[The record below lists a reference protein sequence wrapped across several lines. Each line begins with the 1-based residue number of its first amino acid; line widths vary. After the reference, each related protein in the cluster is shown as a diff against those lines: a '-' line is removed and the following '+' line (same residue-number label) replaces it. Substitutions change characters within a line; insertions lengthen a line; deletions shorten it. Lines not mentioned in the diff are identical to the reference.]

1 MVTIYDIAKE
11 CNCSSA
17 TVSKVFNNV
26 GNISENKRR
35 EVLAAAQRMGYVP
48 NVTARNLVKRRSNMV
63 GVLLYVDESLGL
75 RHELFAEILNRFRTE
90 MEKNGYEILL
100 ISEKAEQWEGKLL
113 DHCRALRL
121 DGVFCLCCDYGSM
134 AVQELFSCDVPVVCF
149 ESPYPQKPSIESKN
163 FEASKR
169 LTEYLI
175 QNGHREIVFI
185 AGKDV
190 PITRD
195 RIAGYRAALDE
206 NGIPFEE
213 GRLLHAG
220 YYSNDHG
227 RNATQM
233 LLNCGK
239 SFTAVMYPDDFT
251 AIAAYRDLAAAGL
264 YVGKNISVTGF
275 DGVSIGSMVSPRLT
289 TIRQDAA
296 CIGVRAAELL
306 IGLIDGSGIKE
317 GMERLDFTLVPGESV
332 YRLD

>member
-75 RHELFAEILNRFRTE
+75 RHELFAEILNCFRAK
-90 MEKNGYEILL
+90 MEKSGYEILL
-100 ISEKAEQWEGKLL
+100 ISEKAQQWEGKLL

-121 DGVFCLCCDYGSM
+121 DGVFCLCCDYESVP
-134 AVQELFSCDVPVVCF
+134 VQELFSCDIPVVGF

-163 FEASKR
+163 FEAGKQ

-175 QNGHREIVFI
+175 RNGHREIVFI

-195 RIAGYRAALDE
+195 RIAGYRAALE
-206 NGIPFEE
+206 EHGIPFEE

-227 RNATQM
+227 RIATQM
-233 LLNCGK
+233 LLHCGM
-239 SFTAVMYPDDFT
+239 SFTAAMYPDDFT

-275 DGVSIGSMVSPRLT
+275 DGVSIGSMVSPHLT

-296 CIGVRAAELL
+296 CIGVGAAELL

-317 GMERLDFTLVPGESV
+317 GMERLDFTLAPGESV